1 MGAIAP
7 RESLGSWPPHATP
20 ADTAASPGRRR
31 ARLDAARRPCS
42 RGSRTTDARARR
54 GGAARA
60 KPERGCRPA
69 GARSGAGPAGGAG
82 SRASRWRH
90 PRTSAN
96 RTAARRPGPAP
107 RDAAGLEAVPGWR
120 ESRALPLTSRAA
132 RAAWPSRAPGA
143 LGPKV
148 LSGAS
153 APESPASWELS
164 ITPPSLPLAHR
175 RNSEA
180 RSLISSTHSPRQ
192 RNVSFTDTI
201 SISLGTHIHKSTI
214 H

>member
-54 GGAARA
+54 GGAAQS
-60 KPERGCRPA
+60 KPERGWRPA
-69 GARSGAGPAGGAG
+69 GARSEAGPAGGAG
-82 SRASRWRH
+82 SRASRRRH

-96 RTAARRPGPAP
+96 RTAARRLGPAP
-107 RDAAGLEAVPGWR
+107 RDAAGREAVPGWR

-143 LGPKV
+143 LSPKV
-148 LSGAS
+148 LSAAS
-153 APESPASWELS
+153 APESPGSWELS
-164 ITPPSLPLAHR
+164 ITAPPSLPLAHK

-180 RSLISSTHSPRQ
+180 RSLISSTYSPRQ
-192 RNVSFTDTI
+192 RNVSFIDTI
-201 SISLGTHIHKSTI
+201 SISLGSHYP
-214 H
+214 